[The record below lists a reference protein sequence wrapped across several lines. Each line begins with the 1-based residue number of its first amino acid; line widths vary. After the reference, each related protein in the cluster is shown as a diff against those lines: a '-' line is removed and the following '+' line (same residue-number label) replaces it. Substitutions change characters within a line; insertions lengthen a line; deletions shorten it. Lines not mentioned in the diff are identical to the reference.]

1 MPRGEHPNSR
11 KNLKV
16 STPKQ
21 AREDGKKGGI
31 ASGKARRE
39 KKLLRECLDELM
51 AKTYTD
57 VNGKEMTGAEIMSTR
72 AMQAA
77 MNGDWKAWELVR
89 DTNGQKPVEKVQVQ
103 EINSEVQSEID
114 KLFE

>member
-1 MPRGEHPNSR
+1 MPRGQDPKSR
-11 KNLKV
+11 ANLTKL
-16 STPKQ
+16 TTEE
-21 AREDGKKGGI
+21 ARKRGQNGGI
-31 ASGKARRE
+31 ASGKARAK

-57 VNGKEMTGAEIMSTR
+57 VNGHEMSGAEVMATR

-77 MNGDWKAWELVR
+77 MQGDWKAWELVR

-103 EINSEVQSEID
+103 EINAEVQSEID